1 MALDLAH
8 LMQLRLVVARYGEM
22 DLAQWWNS
30 KGMLGRNGATVLRR
44 GFSKTA
50 CFVQARVVFTIARD
64 RSQELFNP
72 PQSVTLWNLPVEVE
86 ERFEEEWHQWLEQT
100 EEWQSFFQALQNIKC
115 DNLLSVLGELDLVSA
130 EQQNMVAKL
139 RRSAEGKGVLLS
151 GQYEPSDEIM
161 TLLAAGFS
169 QGETGK
175 PAIPYIRK
183 KGV

>member
-8 LMQLRLVVARYGEM
+8 LMRLRLVVARYGEM

-44 GFSKTA
+44 GFPKTA
-50 CFVQARVVFTIARD
+50 SFVQARVVFTIARH

-72 PQSVTLWNLPVEVE
+72 PQSVTLWNLPAEVE
-86 ERFEEEWHQWLEQT
+86 ERFEEQWHRWLEQT
-100 EEWQSFFQALQNIKC
+100 EKWQSFFQALQNIKG
-115 DNLLSVLGELDLVSA
+115 DDLLSVLSELDLISV
-130 EQQNMVAKL
+130 EQSNTVAKL
-139 RRSAEGKGVLLS
+139 RRSAEGKAVLLS
-151 GQYEPSDEIM
+151 GQYEPSDEII

-169 QGETGK
+169 QGEIGK